1 MKKKFR
7 CLFEGITKAGNPTLL
22 NEIYT
27 EIFIT
32 EGGRGE
38 LNEEHEVRQI
48 EAASRK
54 ADRAETS
61 IREEELFQLPAGR
74 PEPIRTVMTKGV
86 AGIGKTVLTQK
97 FTLDWAEGKAHQNL
111 HFTFPFTFRELNV
124 LKEEKFSLVELVHH
138 FFPETKQ
145 AGICS
150 FEDFQVLFIFDGLDE
165 WRLPLDF
172 LKTRILK
179 DPRKSTSVADL
190 LTNLIRGN
198 LLPSARL
205 WITTRPAAA
214 NQIPA
219 ECVDMVT
226 EVRGFN
232 DPQKE
237 EYFRKRFRDE
247 EQASRII
254 SHIQRSRSLHIM
266 CHIPVFCWITATV
279 LEDLLKSREGGE
291 LPKSLTEMYIHF
303 LVVQAKVKK
312 VKYDGGAEIDP
323 HWSPESRKMMESLGK
338 LAFEQ
343 LQKGNLIFYESDL
356 TECGI
361 DIRAASVYSGVFTQ
375 VFREERGLYQDKVF
389 CFIHL
394 SVQEFLAAL
403 HVHLTFINSGLN
415 PMKEQKKKSLK
426 IPKLKQISPVQLYQS
441 AVKKA
446 LQSPNGHL
454 DLFLRF
460 LLGLSLQTNQS
471 LLQGLLTQTGSSS
484 QTNRKTV
491 QFIKKK
497 ISEDLSAEK
506 SINLFHCLK
515 ELNDGSLVEEIQQ
528 FLRSERLSTEKLS
541 PAQWSALVF
550 ILLSSEED
558 LEEFDLQKYSASEE
572 ALLRLLPVIK
582 ASNKARL
589 RNCNL
594 SERSCAALS
603 SVLSSQSSRL
613 RDLDLGYNKL
623 QDSGVKLLS
632 AGLESPDCKLE
643 TLRLTD
649 CSLSEISCGVLG
661 SALKE
666 NPSNLTELDLSENKN
681 LEDSGVLHLF
691 GFLESPDCRLQT
703 LRSDS
708 MFQLSPEHTFLSDC
722 RLMDCSISKIS
733 CEALVS
739 ALKKNPSNLTELDLS
754 YNKNLQ
760 DSGVLHLCGFLES
773 PDCRLQTLRSDS
785 MFQLCLDQYNE
796 YR

>member
-1 MKKKFR
+1 M
-7 CLFEGITKAGNPTLL
+7 I
-22 NEIYT
+22 EINKVWPQLQKG
-27 EIFIT
+27 FIQT
-32 EGGRGE
+32 Y
-38 LNEEHEVRQI
+38 L
-48 EAASRK
+48 
-54 ADRAETS
+54 
-61 IREEELFQLPAGR
+61 
-74 PEPIRTVMTKGV
+74 
-86 AGIGKTVLTQK
+86 
-97 FTLDWAEGKAHQNL
+97 
-111 HFTFPFTFRELNV
+111 
-124 LKEEKFSLVELVHH
+124 
-138 FFPETKQ
+138 
-145 AGICS
+145 C

-172 LKTRILK
+172 HKTRILN
-179 DPRKSTSVADL
+179 DPRKSTSMADL

-214 NQIPA
+214 NQVPA

-237 EYFRKRFRDE
+237 EYFKKRFKDE

-254 SHIQRSRSLHIM
+254 SHIKRSRSLHIM

-312 VKYDGGAEIDP
+312 VKYDGGAETDP

-356 TECGI
+356 TGCGI
-361 DIRAASVYSGVFTQ
+361 DIRI
-375 VFREERGLYQDKVF
+375 FREERGLYQDMVF

-403 HVHLTFINSGLN
+403 HDF
-415 PMKEQKKKSLK
+415 
-426 IPKLKQISPVQLYQS
+426 YRS
-441 AVKKA
+441 AVEKA

-471 LLQGLLTQTGSSS
+471 LLKGLVTQTGSSS
-484 QTNRKTV
+484 QTNQETV

-506 SINLFHCLK
+506 SINLFHCLN

-528 FLRSERLSTEKLS
+528 FLSSGHLSTDKLS

-550 ILLSSEED
+550 FLLSSEEN
-558 LEEFDLQKYSASEE
+558 LEEFDLEKYSASEE

-582 ASNKARL
+582 ASNKAL
-589 RNCNL
+589 LKGCNL

-613 RDLDLGYNKL
+613 RVLDLSYNNL

-643 TLRLTD
+643 TLRSGLIQMLILYNKFCQFFSVSGNKREKQTV
-649 CSLSEISCGVLG
+649 LSSCIT
-661 SALKE
+661 A
-666 NPSNLTELDLSENKN
+666 
-681 LEDSGVLHLF
+681 
-691 GFLESPDCRLQT
+691 
-703 LRSDS
+703 
-708 MFQLSPEHTFLSDC
+708 PEHTFLSDC
-722 RLMDCSISKIS
+722 RLYYCSLSEIS

-754 YNKNLQ
+754 ENRNLQ
-760 DSGVLHLCGFLES
+760 DSGFLHLCGFLES
-773 PDCRLQTLRSDS
+773 SDCRLQTLRSDS
-785 MFQLCLDQYNE
+785 MFQLCFTLDFSSPETLIDKQTQSFIRKPPTWSCDQNVHSGDTNRRCGHMTHWFGFKSFE
-796 YR
+796 VSFLSRNTV